1 MIFSNN
7 NKTDVTMRLKR
18 LFLGIMLFTG
28 ITGAGAANAAP
39 EDISASISLKV
50 PGNDAKQYPLVLQKM
65 QDGMYSCRAS
75 ETLPLD
81 IIRQV
86 VDKDGKQR
94 ITVTL
99 KALENVYFNYG
110 EQIKTG
116 YKHSDCQFYMP
127 GFWYRR
133 NLRSP
138 KEAPSFHTS
147 DSWLVREDRLSTPL
161 TAAFNPASGTSM
173 SVIRIDKFDKEALTT
188 HKEGEVILSGETSI
202 GYTGFCN
209 VDGMTVLAYGF
220 PYKEAPKTYI
230 RKLTLA
236 PAVEAF
242 QLLRKGDSISM
253 TWEVS
258 ERNAADFSEC
268 VQRTWEYCYD
278 TNRPKPVD
286 TPYTVD
292 RMKEVMSNFFVESY
306 VSNTPTHY
314 YSGVELETATCANT
328 DVAEVGFVGRTLL
341 NAFNALEYGKQQN
354 RQDLVDNANHIFD
367 TYLQNGF
374 SPAGFFNEVVHY
386 NRGFK
391 ETRHSIRRQSEGVY
405 AILNY
410 LNYEKQQKRKHP
422 EWEKRIKGMLDS
434 FLKLQNEDGSFP
446 RKFKDDFSVVDA
458 SGGSTPSATLPLVMA
473 SKYFKDKRYLASAK
487 RTVDYLEKELISKA
501 DYFSSTLDA
510 NCEDKE
516 ASLYAATAAYYL
528 ALVTKG
534 EERAHYAGLAKK
546 AAYFALSWYYT
557 WDVPFA
563 EGQMLGDIG
572 LKTRGWGNVSVEN
585 NHIDVFI
592 FEFADVLHW
601 LSKEYNEPRFS
612 DFAEVISTSM
622 RQLLPYEGHMCGIA
636 KVGYYPEVVQ
646 HTNWDYGRNGKGY
659 YNNIFAP
666 GWTVASLWE
675 LFTPGRAEQFLLKK

>member
-1 MIFSNN
+1 
-7 NKTDVTMRLKR
+7 MRLKR

-50 PGNDAKQYPLVLQKM
+50 PGNDAKQYPLALQKM

-220 PYKEAPKTYI
+220 PYKETPKTYI

-446 RKFKDDFSVVDA
+446 RKFKDDFSIVDA

>member
-1 MIFSNN
+1 
-7 NKTDVTMRLKR
+7 MRLKR

-50 PGNDAKQYPLVLQKM
+50 PGNDAKQYPLALQKM

-116 YKHSDCQFYMP
+116 YKHSDCKYYMP
-127 GFWYRR
+127 GYWSRS
-133 NLRSP
+133 NLLSK
-138 KEAPSFHTS
+138 KEAPTFHTS

>member
-1 MIFSNN
+1 
-7 NKTDVTMRLKR
+7 MRLKR
-18 LFLGIMLFTG
+18 LFLGVMLLVG
-28 ITGAGAANAAP
+28 ITGAGATNAAP

-50 PGNDAKQYPLVLQKM
+50 PGNDAKQYPLSLQKM

-75 ETLPLD
+75 EKLPLD

-258 ERNAADFSEC
+258 ERNTADFSEC

-446 RKFKDDFSVVDA
+446 RKFKDDFSIVDA

>member
-1 MIFSNN
+1 
-7 NKTDVTMRLKR
+7 MRLKR
-18 LFLGIMLFTG
+18 LFLGVMLLVG

-50 PGNDAKQYPLVLQKM
+50 PGNDAKQYPLALQKM

-161 TAAFNPASGTSM
+161 TAAFNPVSGTSM

-188 HKEGEVILSGETSI
+188 HKEGEIILSGETSI

-209 VDGMTVLAYGF
+209 VDGVTVLAYGF

-258 ERNAADFSEC
+258 ERNTADFSEC

-306 VSNTPTHY
+306 VGNTPTHY

-386 NRGFK
+386 NRDFK

-446 RKFKDDFSVVDA
+446 RKFKDDFSIVDA

>member
-1 MIFSNN
+1 
-7 NKTDVTMRLKR
+7 MRLKR
-18 LFLGIMLFTG
+18 LFLGVMLLVG

-50 PGNDAKQYPLVLQKM
+50 PGNDAKQYPLALQKM

-161 TAAFNPASGTSM
+161 TAAFNPVSGTSM

-209 VDGMTVLAYGF
+209 VDGVTVLAYGF

-306 VSNTPTHY
+306 VGNTPTHY

-386 NRGFK
+386 NRDFK

-434 FLKLQNEDGSFP
+434 WT
-446 RKFKDDFSVVDA
+446 A
-458 SGGSTPSATLPLVMA
+458 SSSC
-473 SKYFKDKRYLASAK
+473 
-487 RTVDYLEKELISKA
+487 RTG
-501 DYFSSTLDA
+501 
-510 NCEDKE
+510 
-516 ASLYAATAAYYL
+516 TAAS
-528 ALVTKG
+528 
-534 EERAHYAGLAKK
+534 RASSRMIS
-546 AAYFALSWYYT
+546 LSWMPA
-557 WDVPFA
+557 VVA
-563 EGQMLGDIG
+563 RL
-572 LKTRGWGNVSVEN
+572 
-585 NHIDVFI
+585 
-592 FEFADVLHW
+592 
-601 LSKEYNEPRFS
+601 
-612 DFAEVISTSM
+612 
-622 RQLLPYEGHMCGIA
+622 RQHC
-636 KVGYYPEVVQ
+636 
-646 HTNWDYGRNGKGY
+646 
-659 YNNIFAP
+659 
-666 GWTVASLWE
+666 LW
-675 LFTPGRAEQFLLKK
+675 

>member
-1 MIFSNN
+1 
-7 NKTDVTMRLKR
+7 MRLKR
-18 LFLGIMLFTG
+18 LFLGVMLLVG

-50 PGNDAKQYPLVLQKM
+50 PGNDAKQYPLALQKM

-75 ETLPLD
+75 EALPLD

-209 VDGMTVLAYGF
+209 VDGVTVLAYGF

-386 NRGFK
+386 NRDFK

-446 RKFKDDFSVVDA
+446 RKFKDDFSIVDA

-675 LFTPGRAEQFLLKK
+675 LFTPGRAEQFLLKNDSLNSNQYLYL

>member
-1 MIFSNN
+1 
-7 NKTDVTMRLKR
+7 MRLKR

-50 PGNDAKQYPLVLQKM
+50 PGNDAKQYPLALQKM

-675 LFTPGRAEQFLLKK
+675 LFTPGRAEQFLLKNDSLNSNQYCIYE

>member
-1 MIFSNN
+1 
-7 NKTDVTMRLKR
+7 MRLKR
-18 LFLGIMLFTG
+18 LFLGVMLLVG

-50 PGNDAKQYPLVLQKM
+50 PGNDAKQYPLALQKM

-161 TAAFNPASGTSM
+161 TAAFNPVSGTSM

-188 HKEGEVILSGETSI
+188 HKEGEIILSGETSI

-209 VDGMTVLAYGF
+209 VDGVTVLAYGF

-306 VSNTPTHY
+306 VGNTPTHY

-446 RKFKDDFSVVDA
+446 RKFKDDFSIVDA

-487 RTVDYLEKELISKA
+487 HTVDYLEKELIYKA

>member
-1 MIFSNN
+1 
-7 NKTDVTMRLKR
+7 MRLKR
-18 LFLGIMLFTG
+18 LFLGVMLLVG

-50 PGNDAKQYPLVLQKM
+50 PGNDAKQYPLALQKM

-306 VSNTPTHY
+306 VGNTPTHY

-446 RKFKDDFSVVDA
+446 RKFKDDFSIVDA

-487 RTVDYLEKELISKA
+487 HTVDYLEKELISKA

-675 LFTPGRAEQFLLKK
+675 LFTPGRAEQFLLKNDSLNSNQYCIYE